1 MQPTFSTSLVHRGLL
16 LGAQCAT
23 IAWFAAVTVL
33 AGQPADEAGSPPT
46 QSASLYVEQLD
57 PKNNPDIEVRRRAA
71 YLLGQ
76 TKSPSP
82 QVVAALAGALSDPQ
96 METRWYAIDALGRFG
111 PDAAAAV
118 PAIVKSLESTVNDA
132 TVRRRGA
139 RSLGR
144 IGRAAKAASPVLAAA
159 LASDDRLYRAEA
171 ALALWRIDRDERAV
185 PILLALLR
193 EGDVDAAF
201 AAALALAELNDDSSA
216 TVNALVQT
224 LGHADADV
232 RQAAAHALV
241 QIGPPAI
248 RPLSAVVSSS
258 SKVNA
263 HDAATA
269 LGMIL
274 AHQRGDVLYNN
285 QTSERQF
292 AAAAEPIVRAALPA
306 LSDQLA
312 SGDEDVRTAAALAMA
327 KAGSVSIPEL
337 LKAVGKEDAA
347 RRTAAATALARL
359 EAYLPRQRPL
369 PDPLAA
375 VHRRIVELLVSALA
389 DEQTESRRAAV
400 RLFVAL
406 QIGPEGAAAEPHLQ
420 AALQSSDL
428 ATRRYADKALKRLKT
443 EDGRP

>member
-1 MQPTFSTSLVHRGLL
+1 MQPTNFPSPVKRRET
-16 LGAQCAT
+16 LGVSCAI
-23 IAWFAAVTVL
+23 IAWLIAAAVFG
-33 AGQPADEAGSPPT
+33 GQPAGETGSLPSE
-46 QSASLYVEQLD
+46 SARLYIEQLN
-57 PKNNPDIEVRRRAA
+57 PQNNPDIELRRRAA

-76 TKSPSP
+76 TESPSP
-82 QVVAALAGALSDPQ
+82 EVVAALTAALSDPQ

-111 PDAAAAV
+111 PNAASAV
-118 PAIVKSLESTVNDA
+118 PAMVKSLESTVNDA

-144 IGRAAKAASPVLAAA
+144 IGPAAKAAAPVLAAA
-159 LASDDRLYRAEA
+159 LESDDLLYRIEA
-171 ALALWRIDRDERAV
+171 ALALWRINRDKRAV
-185 PILLALLR
+185 PALLALLR
-193 EGDVDAAF
+193 EDNDDAAF
-201 AAALALAELNDDSSA
+201 AAAMALAELNDDSPA
-216 TVNALVQT
+216 TINALVRT
-224 LGHADADV
+224 LGHANADV

-241 QIGPPAI
+241 QIGPAAI
-248 RPLSAVVSSS
+248 RPLSAAIGSSS
-258 SKVNA
+258 VLNK

-274 AHQRGDVLYNN
+274 APQRSDVLYNG

-306 LSDQLA
+306 LSAQLA
-312 SGDEDVRTAAALAMA
+312 SGDEDVRSSAALAMA
-327 KAGSVSIPEL
+327 KAGSVAIPEL
-337 LKAVGKEDAA
+337 LKAVAKEDAST
-347 RRTAAATALARL
+347 RTAAAAALARL

-375 VHRRIVELLVSALA
+375 VHRRVVELLVSSLA
-389 DEQTESRRAAV
+389 NEQVEARRAAV

-406 QIGPEGAAAEPHLQ
+406 QIGPAGAAAQPHLQ

-443 EDGRP
+443 EESP